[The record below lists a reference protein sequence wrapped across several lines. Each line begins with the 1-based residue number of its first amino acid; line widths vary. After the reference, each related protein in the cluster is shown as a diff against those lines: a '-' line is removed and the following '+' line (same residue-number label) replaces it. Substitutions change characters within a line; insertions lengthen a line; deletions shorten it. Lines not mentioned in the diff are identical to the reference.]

1 MPLEFWG
8 KSPVPEDKQQVLR
21 ELSFGQ
27 RVAEEEAAQLSAYFV
42 ETDQWRRV
50 WDGEVDIV
58 YGAKGA
64 GKSAI
69 YATLSQRDGDL
80 FDRSILVKA
89 AENPQGAPAFQ
100 GLVADP
106 PASQDQFVFLWK
118 LYFLSLL
125 AQVLEDY
132 GVGGE
137 HAKRLADSLRDA
149 GLLHPKSSPLARLVH
164 SVLGYVRHWFSA
176 PESVEGAVALDPTT
190 GTPTGLSTKITFRQP
205 SIEERARGKVYV
217 DDLFELANEALRQD
231 DYHVWLLLDRLDVAF
246 AESRQ
251 LEANALRALF
261 RVYLDLVP
269 LDRVSLKI
277 FLRSDIWQS
286 ITTRGFRE
294 ASHITREL
302 TIRWDSASLLRL
314 VVQRLLQNP
323 ALCRFYQVNTDDV
336 LSRSTAQRELFEKVF
351 PSQVDTGPN
360 KPMTFDWC
368 LLRTR
373 DGTKNNAPRELIH
386 LLSAAREVQLRR
398 LELGEPAPPDP
409 FLFER
414 TAVKDA
420 LPEVSEVRLTKTLY
434 AEYDEYRRYLELL
447 EGQKTN
453 HSARTLS
460 NIWSVPEE
468 AAQEIAN
475 RLAEIGFF
483 EKRGEQAHPTYWV
496 PFLYRPA
503 LQLVQGS
510 AELSTGTETDDE

>member
-1 MPLEFWG
+1 
-8 KSPVPEDKQQVLR
+8 VPEDKQQVLR
-21 ELSFGQ
+21 ELTFGQ
-27 RVAEEEAAQLSAYFV
+27 RVAEEEAARLSAYFV

-69 YATLSQRDGDL
+69 YATLSQRDEDL
-80 FDRSILVKA
+80 FDRGILVKA

-106 PASQDQFVFLWK
+106 PASEDQFVFLWK

-137 HAKRLADSLRDA
+137 YAKQLADNLRDA
-149 GLLHPKSSPLARLVH
+149 GLLHPKSSPLTRLVR
-164 SVLGYVRHWFSA
+164 SVLSYVRQWFNA
-176 PESVEGAVALDPTT
+176 PESVEGTVALDPAT
-190 GTPTGLSTKITFRQP
+190 GAPTGLSTKITFRQP
-205 SIEERARGKVYV
+205 SAEEQARGKVYV
-217 DDLFELANEALRQD
+217 DDLFELANQALQRD
-231 DYHVWLLLDRLDVAF
+231 DVHVWLLLDRLDIAF

-261 RVYLDLVP
+261 RVYRDLVP
-269 LDRVSLKI
+269 LDRISLKI

-302 TIRWDSASLLRL
+302 TIRWDPASLLRL

-323 ALCRFYQVNTDDV
+323 ALCRFYQVNVDEV
-336 LSRSTAQRELFEKVF
+336 LSRSIAQRQLFERVF

-360 KPMTFDWC
+360 KPKTFDWC

-373 DGTKNNAPRELIH
+373 DGTKNTAPRELIH

-398 LELGEPAPPDP
+398 LELGDPQPSGP

-414 TAVKDA
+414 TAVKEA

-434 AEYDEYRRYLELL
+434 AEYGEYRQYLELL

-453 HSARTLS
+453 HSAKTLS
-460 NIWSVPEE
+460 VVWSVSEE

-475 RLAEIGFF
+475 RLVEIGFF

-510 AELSTGTETDDE
+510 AELGVDAGPAEEE

>member
-69 YATLSQRDGDL
+69 YATLSQRD
-80 FDRSILVKA
+80 
-89 AENPQGAPAFQ
+89 
-100 GLVADP
+100 
-106 PASQDQFVFLWK
+106 
-118 LYFLSLL
+118 
-125 AQVLEDY
+125 
-132 GVGGE
+132 
-137 HAKRLADSLRDA
+137 
-149 GLLHPKSSPLARLVH
+149 
-164 SVLGYVRHWFSA
+164 
-176 PESVEGAVALDPTT
+176 
-190 GTPTGLSTKITFRQP
+190 
-205 SIEERARGKVYV
+205 
-217 DDLFELANEALRQD
+217 
-231 DYHVWLLLDRLDVAF
+231 
-246 AESRQ
+246 
-251 LEANALRALF
+251 
-261 RVYLDLVP
+261 
-269 LDRVSLKI
+269 
-277 FLRSDIWQS
+277 
-286 ITTRGFRE
+286 
-294 ASHITREL
+294 
-302 TIRWDSASLLRL
+302 
-314 VVQRLLQNP
+314 
-323 ALCRFYQVNTDDV
+323 
-336 LSRSTAQRELFEKVF
+336 
-351 PSQVDTGPN
+351 GPN

-460 NIWSVPEE
+460 NI
-468 AAQEIAN
+468 
-475 RLAEIGFF
+475 
-483 EKRGEQAHPTYWV
+483 
-496 PFLYRPA
+496 
-503 LQLVQGS
+503 
-510 AELSTGTETDDE
+510 

>member
-1 MPLEFWG
+1 MPRRNL
-8 KSPVPEDKQQVLR
+8 PVPDDKQQVLR
-21 ELSFGQ
+21 ELTFGQ
-27 RVAEEEAAQLSAYFV
+27 RVAEDEAARLSAYFV

-50 WDGEVDIV
+50 WDGQVDIV

-69 YATLSQRDGDL
+69 YATLSQRDEDL
-80 FDRSILVKA
+80 FDRGILARA

-100 GLVADP
+100 GLITDP
-106 PASQDQFVFLWK
+106 PDSEDQFIFLWK

-137 HAKRLADSLRDA
+137 QAKQLANTLRDA
-149 GLLHPKSSPLARLVH
+149 GLLHPRSSSLARLVR
-164 SVLGYVRHWFSA
+164 SVLSYVRYWFNA
-176 PESVEGAVALDPTT
+176 PESIEGAVALDPT
-190 GTPTGLSTKITFRQP
+190 GVPVGLSTKITFRQP
-205 SIEERARGKVYV
+205 TAQEQARGKVYV

-231 DYHVWLLLDRLDVAF
+231 DYHIWLLLDRLDVAF

-269 LDRVSLKI
+269 LDHISLKI

-286 ITTRGFRE
+286 ITTSGFRE

-323 ALCRFYQVNTDDV
+323 ALCRFYQVNTDEI
-336 LSRSTAQRELFEKVF
+336 LSRTTAQRHLFEKVF

-360 KPMTFDWC
+360 KPKTFDWC

-398 LELGEPAPPDP
+398 LELGEPQPPDH

-434 AEYDEYRRYLELL
+434 AEYAEYRQYLELL
-447 EGQKTN
+447 EGQKTD
-453 HSARTLS
+453 HSPKSLS
-460 NIWSVPEE
+460 GVWSVSEE
-468 AAQEIAN
+468 TAQEIAN
-475 RLAEIGFF
+475 RLVEIGFF
-483 EKRGEQAHPTYWV
+483 EKRGEQAHPRYWV

-510 AELSTGTETDDE
+510 AEPGPGAGSDEE